1 MLKPDEMTTGGFSAV
16 PGNLGSFMQ
25 NIQAHEAPSEEFVPA
40 DMPEDELLP
49 GGEAP
54 IDFGAEDDADG
65 GGGKV
70 VPKNVGKGLARFVDK
85 GMAFCAGI
93 YTHDKSERFRATDQE
108 MEELEE
114 AFGDFLT
121 DSGIDIK
128 PAINLIIALFAIYM
142 FKFNDLR
149 LIRKENLIREREE
162 ELEAQRREIEAYNA
176 ARKKEHKSE
185 EK

>member
-25 NIQAHEAPSEEFVPA
+25 SIQAHEAPAEEFEHA
-40 DMPEDELLP
+40 DMPEDEPLP
-49 GGEAP
+49 GAEAP
-54 IDFGAEDDADG
+54 IEFDPEDNPDESDRPII
-65 GGGKV
+65 
-70 VPKNVGKGLARFVDK
+70 PKNVGKGLARFVDK
-85 GMAFCAGI
+85 GMAFGASI
-93 YTHDKSERFRATDQE
+93 YTHDKSERFRATEQE

-121 DSGIDIK
+121 DSGIDIS
-128 PAINLIIALFAIYM
+128 PAINLIIALSAIYI

-176 ARKKEHKSE
+176 AREKEHKSE
-185 EK
+185 KK